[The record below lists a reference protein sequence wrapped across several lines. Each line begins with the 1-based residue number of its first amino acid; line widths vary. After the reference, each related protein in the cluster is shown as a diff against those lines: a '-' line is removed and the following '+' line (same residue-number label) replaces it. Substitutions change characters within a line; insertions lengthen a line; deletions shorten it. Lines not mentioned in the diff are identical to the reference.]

1 MHRIVVIFSH
11 STVII
16 KDRDY
21 LLPYT
26 RGGTMLARLVKSALV
41 FLLVVGMHL
50 HAQTIESL
58 MAQGQQMLERGAFS
72 QAVTAF
78 RNVVSRE
85 PDNFEAQFN
94 LAFAYLNWGRNS
106 TAITEFKK
114 ALRYQ
119 PSNSEIWSN
128 LAIAYE
134 NLGQSNQAIGALYKA
149 VQYNPDNITARINLA
164 AMYHNANHFKKAIAQ
179 YKQVVSMDGTNEEAL
194 TNLAKCL
201 ASVGRYKE
209 AKNYLMQAIASNPN
223 NGVARWEIGNIYW
236 KNEKNID
243 KGISEYKLAI
253 TADPSQPLFYSDLA
267 SAYETKG
274 DKDKAIE
281 TLKSSMV
288 YIDDALQKEK
298 IQDRIDRLEL
308 GDAPKGA
315 EGGGS
320 KKLATKNQIND
331 LKKELRK
338 EDDKQQV
345 KQINTQ
351 PVDVMSDFNDLDK
364 DDGGTDLLDL
374 EKQAKKKAKE

>member
-1 MHRIVVIFSH
+1 
-11 STVII
+11 
-16 KDRDY
+16 
-21 LLPYT
+21 
-26 RGGTMLARLVKSALV
+26 MLARLVKSALV

-209 AKNYLMQAIASNPN
+209 AKNYLMQAIAANPN
-223 NGVARWEIGNIYW
+223 NGQARWEIGNIYW

-351 PVDVMSDFNDLDK
+351 PVDVMSDFDDLDK